1 MKKAIFTCMVMACLL
16 PIGGWAQT
24 ETTPET
30 EVTGALD
37 FTLDTTPAEGDGYK
51 WENGTLT
58 LEGLNLSLEDV
69 NGIVLPDGAK
79 IILKERNTIHFESN
93 QTEDIVEL
101 SAAIVSTGALN
112 FEGDGSLNIHSSHEA
127 IHAMGN
133 LSINGGAFE
142 IETMGESV
150 NGSVSATSASINNSS
165 ITINAATDEGIM
177 LQNLSESN
185 NLKVNNLEIKNSLI
199 EIQATEEEG
208 MVIDG
213 NTNINNS
220 LISLYSGAKDAM
232 EVYEMTISNSQVA
245 LNAPNYDSALYG
257 NITSIE
263 NSVYIALGKGTES
276 ILRNSESGTV
286 ISGSW
291 VESSSPITIE
301 SVTNSFV
308 RTISTATSTVYG
320 NYTLPSKVTIAE
332 NETLIIPE
340 GATLTVPSD
349 FSLTNNGEIQNKG
362 VIYIESGA
370 TLDGTESVGGT
381 VIDNNPSRPE
391 ITYYSLTIIPSEGAT
406 LTSRHDKKTVK
417 EGGSFTLSL
426 TIDESYAGAE
436 PTVYVKRGRGEW
448 TALEIDTVSGYY
460 QIRDVR
466 NDITVKVSGD
476 GIYPVGNETV
486 APQQAR
492 IYASGSKIVVVTP
505 QPTEVQIISMSGAVV
520 AACQVN
526 GQQEFG
532 NLANGI
538 YIVRAGNETIK
549 LHVAQ

>member
-24 ETTPET
+24 AGT
-30 EVTGALD
+30 LD
-37 FTLDTTPAEGDGYK
+37 FTEAESSSSGNGYS
-51 WENGTLT
+51 WDNENKTLT
-58 LEGLNLSLEDV
+58 LEGLTASQ
-69 NGIVLPDGAK
+69 ITLPDGATV
-79 IILKERNTIHFESN
+79 ILNGNNTINYNS
-93 QTEDIVEL
+93 DG
-101 SAAIVSTGALN
+101 AALTGIGALTI
-112 FEGDGSLNIHSSHEA
+112 EGDGTLAINSNYEA
-127 IHAMGN
+127 IHAYGN
-133 LSINGGAFE
+133 LYISGGKYN
-142 IETMGESV
+142 IITLGESDK
-150 NGSVSATSASINNSS
+150 GSITSPTLASISNSEITIEAATDDGIFVEEGTVEINNSALNIS
-165 ITINAATDEGIM
+165 
-177 LQNLSESN
+177 
-185 NLKVNNLEIKNSLI
+185 
-199 EIQATEEEG
+199 ATEEEG
-208 MVIDG
+208 IVC
-213 NTNINNS
+213 NAATINNS
-220 LISLYSGAKDAM
+220 NIYLYSGAKEAFEPSTLSIIDSYVELMADN
-232 EVYEMTISNSQVA
+232 ENYRYEALYRNATITCVQNSTFKA
-245 LNAPNYDSALYG
+245 LGEGSTSALRSAEQPSDIK
-257 NITSIE
+257 ITIVS
-263 NSVYIALGKGTES
+263 N
-276 ILRNSESGTV
+276 
-286 ISGSW
+286 SW
-291 VESSSPITIE
+291 VEGYGPITCSNI
-301 SVTNSFV
+301 TNSFV
-308 RTISTATSTVYG
+308 RTISTEESIPTTSTVYG
-320 NYTLPSKVTIAE
+320 TYTLPGKVEIAE
-332 NETLIIPE
+332 GEMLVIPE
-340 GATLTVPSD
+340 GATLTIPTGL
-349 FSLTNNGEIQNKG
+349 SLTNNGTTSNNG
-362 VIYIESGA
+362 TLYIESGA
-370 TLDGTESVGGT
+370 TLDGTEPVGGT
-381 VIDNNPSRPE
+381 VIDNNQSRPE

>member
-1 MKKAIFTCMVMACLL
+1 MELKY
-16 PIGGWAQT
+16 
-24 ETTPET
+24 
-30 EVTGALD
+30 D
-37 FTLDTTPAEGDGYK
+37 
-51 WENGTLT
+51 LT
-58 LEGLNLSLEDV
+58 LENSKLTVLVKSDDEGLYMNDF
-69 NGIVLPDGAK
+69 I
-79 IILKERNTIHFESN
+79 
-93 QTEDIVEL
+93 
-101 SAAIVSTGALN
+101 
-112 FEGDGSLNIHSSHEA
+112 
-127 IHAMGN
+127 
-133 LSINGGAFE
+133 
-142 IETMGESV
+142 
-150 NGSVSATSASINNSS
+150 INNSELYVTTEDEEAVCPDGTVIVRNNS
-165 ITINAATDEGIM
+165 KVVIDSAKDGIEAGLTVENSEVEITSHTWACVNGATTVINSNLNLITLGTDPYSDVCFDVTDEKIIAQDSYISTTAQNGGSIFSSTPPMESM
-177 LQNLSESN
+177 LTKATTLLPEIPESVV
-185 NLKVNNLEIKNSLI
+185 L
-199 EIQATEEEG
+199 
-208 MVIDG
+208 
-213 NTNINNS
+213 NNS
-220 LISLYSGAKDAM
+220 LFRANDK
-232 EVYEMTISNSQVA
+232 N
-245 LNAPNYDSALYG
+245 NH
-257 NITSIE
+257 
-263 NSVYIALGKGTES
+263 
-276 ILRNSESGTV
+276 
-286 ISGSW
+286 
-291 VESSSPITIE
+291 
-301 SVTNSFV
+301 
-308 RTISTATSTVYG
+308 
-320 NYTLPSKVTIAE
+320 YTLIAGEYKLTTPLIIAE
-332 NETLIIPE
+332 GETLFIPE
-340 GATLTVPSD
+340 DATLTIPTGL
-349 FSLTNNGEIQNKG
+349 SLTNNGTTNNNG
-362 VIYIESGA
+362 TLYIESGA
-370 TLDGTESVGGT
+370 TLDGTKPVGGT

-538 YIVRAGNETIK
+538 YIIRAGNETIK

>member
-1 MKKAIFTCMVMACLL
+1 
-16 PIGGWAQT
+16 
-24 ETTPET
+24 
-30 EVTGALD
+30 
-37 FTLDTTPAEGDGYK
+37 
-51 WENGTLT
+51 
-58 LEGLNLSLEDV
+58 
-69 NGIVLPDGAK
+69 
-79 IILKERNTIHFESN
+79 
-93 QTEDIVEL
+93 
-101 SAAIVSTGALN
+101 
-112 FEGDGSLNIHSSHEA
+112 
-127 IHAMGN
+127 
-133 LSINGGAFE
+133 
-142 IETMGESV
+142 
-150 NGSVSATSASINNSS
+150 
-165 ITINAATDEGIM
+165 M
-177 LQNLSESN
+177 L
-185 NLKVNNLEIKNSLI
+185 V
-199 EIQATEEEG
+199 
-208 MVIDG
+208 
-213 NTNINNS
+213 
-220 LISLYSGAKDAM
+220 
-232 EVYEMTISNSQVA
+232 
-245 LNAPNYDSALYG
+245 
-257 NITSIE
+257 
-263 NSVYIALGKGTES
+263 
-276 ILRNSESGTV
+276 
-286 ISGSW
+286 
-291 VESSSPITIE
+291 
-301 SVTNSFV
+301 
-308 RTISTATSTVYG
+308 
-320 NYTLPSKVTIAE
+320 
-332 NETLIIPE
+332 IPE
-340 GATLTVPSD
+340 GSTLTIPTGL
-349 FSLTNNGEIQNKG
+349 SLTNNGTTTNNG
-362 VIYIESGA
+362 VLYVESGA
-370 TLDGTESVGGT
+370 TLDGTPVEGT
-381 VIDNNPSRPE
+381 VIDNNQSVPE